1 MKIPLMIA
9 NNMRLVILIKNKFLV
24 VIIDGQQLYY
34 WRSPMHLCL
43 LLPMAILLVIL
54 LGINENFSS
63 HRQKAINMMVSD
75 FDRD

>member
-34 WRSPMHLCL
+34 WRSPMRLCL

-63 HRQKAINMMVSD
+63 HRQKAVNMMVSD